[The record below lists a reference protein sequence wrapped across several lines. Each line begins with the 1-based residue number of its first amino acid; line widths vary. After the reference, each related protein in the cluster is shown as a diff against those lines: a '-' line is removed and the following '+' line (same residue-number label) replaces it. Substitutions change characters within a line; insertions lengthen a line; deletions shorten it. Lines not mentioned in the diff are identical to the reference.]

1 LVPPIIWPDEV
12 VDTVTVRHQRIR
24 GDGID
29 LHVAVAGDGP
39 PVILLHGF
47 PETWRSW
54 RKQVAPLVQAGFS
67 VWMPDLRGYGWS
79 DRPRAREAYH
89 LRHLVADVA
98 ALVRATGCPRAHIG
112 GHDWGG
118 IVAWT
123 FAGLHPGLVDRL
135 VICNAPHMRLYLEKL
150 RRPPQLFRSW
160 YVLFFQLPR
169 VPELV
174 LSFRDFQVVRD
185 MFARMPARP
194 GAFTADEIDQYVR
207 ALSTP
212 GALTAALD
220 YYRANLRGGGA
231 RLAQSAVIQA
241 ETLVLWGERDP
252 ALTVGLPDGLERI
265 APRVQVRRFPDVGHW
280 IQNEAP
286 DEVNR
291 AMVDFLR

>member
-1 LVPPIIWPDEV
+1 
-12 VDTVTVRHQRIR
+12 
-24 GDGID
+24 
-29 LHVAVAGDGP
+29 
-39 PVILLHGF
+39 
-47 PETWRSW
+47 
-54 RKQVAPLVQAGFS
+54 
-67 VWMPDLRGYGWS
+67 
-79 DRPRAREAYH
+79 
-89 LRHLVADVA
+89 
-98 ALVRATGCPRAHIG
+98 
-112 GHDWGG
+112 
-118 IVAWT
+118 
-123 FAGLHPGLVDRL
+123 
-135 VICNAPHMRLYLEKL
+135 
-150 RRPPQLFRSW
+150 
-160 YVLFFQLPR
+160 
-169 VPELV
+169 
-174 LSFRDFQVVRD
+174 